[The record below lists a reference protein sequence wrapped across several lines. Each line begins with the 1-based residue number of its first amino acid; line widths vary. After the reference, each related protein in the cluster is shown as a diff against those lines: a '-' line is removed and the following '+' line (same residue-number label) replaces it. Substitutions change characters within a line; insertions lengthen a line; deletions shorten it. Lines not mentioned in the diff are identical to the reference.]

1 MERKAY
7 ITACRYYLLTYD
19 CTTKETAH
27 KALTEQEHRNERT
40 EAVQIAHFEH
50 NEIPH
55 LLSIYKELIWIGS
68 CCIMTRYITLIDG
81 TCRYVYRRFG
91 EGTDTVMQEIVD
103 DYEEYI
109 RRKYVN
115 EQNPL

>member
-1 MERKAY
+1 MERKSY
-7 ITACRYYLLTYD
+7 ITASRHYLLTYD
-19 CTTKETAH
+19 CTTKEIAH
-27 KALTEQEHRNERT
+27 RALTEQERRNERT

-55 LLSIYKELIWIGS
+55 LLSIYKEVIWSGS
-68 CCIMTRYITLIDG
+68 CYIMTRYITIIDG
-81 TCRYVYRRFG
+81 TCRYVYSRSG
-91 EGTDTVMQEIVD
+91 EGMDTVIQEIVD